1 MQKLFCVALCM
12 GALLSGSANS
22 KGGLTP
28 RAPVRCDIGP
38 ITKTYGDGPWLVY
51 ACDDSH
57 SVMLISAN
65 PAQSFQF
72 NFHWQGGEYRFSGS
86 GTAQKPEIAAALE
99 EIRVLSQ
106 SDIETLYSEA
116 KEHS

>member
-1 MQKLFCVALCM
+1 M
-12 GALLSGSANS
+12 LSGSANS

-28 RAPVRCDIGP
+28 RPPVRCDIGP

-51 ACDDSH
+51 ACNDFH

-72 NFHWQGGEYRFSGS
+72 NFHWQGDGYEFSG
-86 GTAQKPEIAAALE
+86 GGAAQKSEIGAAFK
-99 EIRVLSQ
+99 EIRALSQ
-106 SDIETLYSEA
+106 SDIEALYSEA
-116 KEHS
+116 